1 MFRIFSASALILAL
15 AAPSGAAEPRRV
27 VLDIPSMNCSL
38 CPIAV
43 KKALLRVPGVLEA
56 NADLASKSAEAQ
68 FDPDRTTS
76 ADLAKAVTEAGFPAR
91 PRQP

>member
-1 MFRIFSASALILAL
+1 MFRIFSVSALILAL

-56 NADLASKSAEAQ
+56 RASLATKSAEVR
-68 FDPDRTTS
+68 FDPDRTEP
-76 ADLAKAVTEAGFPAR
+76 ALLAKALANAGYPAA
-91 PRQP
+91 PREP

>member
-1 MFRIFSASALILAL
+1 MSRIFSASAIILVL
-15 AAPSGAAEPRRV
+15 VAPSGAAEPRRV

-76 ADLAKAVTEAGFPAR
+76 AGLAKAVTEAGYPAKS
-91 PRQP
+91 RQP